1 MKKSSNLFSFIIM
14 HFAFLVYCAYM
25 LIGKIASKYPLISF
39 LFIALY
45 CVVFALLFVYALL
58 WQQVLKKIPLT
69 VAIAN
74 KSITIVWGMIFG
86 LLIFK
91 EAISFKMIL
100 GAIFILIGIFV
111 LSSEKTDRNEEMRK

>member
-1 MKKSSNLFSFIIM
+1 M

-25 LIGKIASKYPLISF
+25 LIGKTASKYPRISF